1 MKNVPQILWVLIGI
15 LEFCAFVYGSYWLVK
30 NVSYWFFYE
39 DLVKE
44 TIREMIDKKYLI
56 GV

>member
-1 MKNVPQILWVLIGI
+1 MKKLLIG
-15 LEFCAFVYGSYWLVK
+15 LAAVVAGLVLFYFSYWVGK

-44 TIREMIDKKYLI
+44 TINEIVKQSALK
-56 GV
+56 